1 MSIHTRKSLPV
12 HSSTYSALSNKFG
25 EEIRRKQRQ
34 RMFNSERKKH
44 CEEMAEEIYYRDYE
58 GLFYEELR
66 KEIAEEEARKEYE

>member
-1 MSIHTRKSLPV
+1 
-12 HSSTYSALSNKFG
+12 
-25 EEIRRKQRQ
+25 
-34 RMFNSERKKH
+34 MFNSERKKH